1 MALLAYYGSSDLL
14 WLYSLQAR
22 LVDGTEDS
30 SSEGAAAAV
39 AGRRER
45 RGGSRGGDNQLS
57 DEPRCPISLEV
68 MAIPCYLLL
77 ATCYTS
83 YCLLLT
89 ITTHYSL
96 LTTEYR

>member
-1 MALLAYYGSSDLL
+1 M
-14 WLYSLQAR
+14 
-22 LVDGTEDS
+22 VDGTEDS
-30 SSEGAAAAV
+30 SSEGAASAV
-39 AGRRER
+39 AAGRRER

-57 DEPRCPISLEV
+57 DELRCPISLEV
-68 MAIPCYLLL
+68 MANPCYLLL

-83 YCLLLT
+83 YCLLLA